1 MKISNGVKI
10 NTDPKKTKEILERGI
25 EQVID
30 KKNLLKK
37 LKSGKKLR
45 IKLGIDPTGPKIHL
59 GRAIQLW
66 KLRNFQDLGHQIVFI
81 IGDFT
86 GQIGDA
92 SDKQAMRKPLTEEE
106 IKENLRTYKKQ
117 IGKILDLKKVEFH
130 RNSEWLSKLKI
141 KDFLSLAMSFT
152 AQQMIQ
158 RRNFRE
164 RWEQNKPIGLHE
176 LSYPLLQGY
185 DSVMIKADVEI
196 GGFDQLFNL
205 KMGREMQRIFGQ
217 PPQDIMTSQMLY
229 GLDGRK
235 MSTSWGNVINITD
248 NPRNMYGKIMSMK
261 DELIEDYL
269 KLTTRFPLKKIEK
282 IKKDL
287 KEEKLNPKEA
297 KSILAKEIIKMYHS
311 KKAGETAEKE
321 FNRVFREK
329 KLPLKI
335 PVFKSSKKS
344 LPILDLLTKANLASS
359 KNEAKRLIL
368 QGGVSIRI
376 KNQELRI
383 KDWRQDI
390 KLKNGM
396 ILQVGKRKFLKIRL
410 VK

>member
-10 NTDPKKTKEILERGI
+10 NTDSKKIKEILERGI

-368 QGGVSIRI
+368 QGGVKINNVI
-376 KNQELRI
+376 KN
-383 KDWRQDI
+383 DWREIVKISD
-390 KLKNGM
+390 GM
-396 ILQVGKRKFLKIRL
+396 IVKVGKRKFLKIRL

>member
-10 NTDPKKTKEILERGI
+10 NTDSKKIKEILERGI

-359 KNEAKRLIL
+359 KNEARRLIL
-368 QGGVSIRI
+368 QGGVSIKVKSQKLKV
-376 KNQELRI
+376 KN
-383 KDWRQDI
+383 WRQDI

>member
-344 LPILDLLTKANLASS
+344 LPILDFSMPLL
-359 KNEAKRLIL
+359 
-368 QGGVSIRI
+368 VSA
-376 KNQELRI
+376 
-383 KDWRQDI
+383 
-390 KLKNGM
+390 
-396 ILQVGKRKFLKIRL
+396 
-410 VK
+410 

>member
-45 IKLGIDPTGPKIHL
+45 IKLGIDPTGPNIHL

>member
-359 KNEAKRLIL
+359 KNEARRLIL
-368 QGGVSIRI
+368 QGGVKINNVI
-376 KNQELRI
+376 KN
-383 KDWRQDI
+383 DWREIVKISD
-390 KLKNGM
+390 GM
-396 ILQVGKRKFLKIRL
+396 IVKVGKRKFLKIRL

>member
-10 NTDPKKTKEILERGI
+10 NTDSKKIKEILERGI

-185 DSVMIKADVEI
+185 DSVMIQADVEI

>member
-10 NTDPKKTKEILERGI
+10 NTDSKKIKEILERGI

-359 KNEAKRLIL
+359 KNEARRLIL
-368 QGGVSIRI
+368 QGGVKI
-376 KNQELRI
+376 KNVI
-383 KDWRQDI
+383 KNDWREI
-390 KLKNGM
+390 VKIFKEM
-396 ILQVGKRKFLKIRL
+396 IVKVGKRKFLKIRL

>member
-10 NTDPKKTKEILERGI
+10 NTDSKKIKEILERGI

-248 NPRNMYGKIMSMK
+248 NPREMYGKIMSMK

>member
-1 MKISNGVKI
+1 MKI
-10 NTDPKKTKEILERGI
+10 NTSPKKTKEILERGI
-25 EQVID
+25 EQIID

-37 LKSGKKLR
+37 LKSGRKLR
-45 IKLGIDPTGPKIHL
+45 IKLGVDPTGPKIHI

-66 KLRNFQDLGHQIVFI
+66 KLRDFQDLGHQIVFI

-92 SDKQAMRKPLTEEE
+92 SDKQSMRKPLTEKE
-106 IKENLRTYKKQ
+106 IKENLKTYRKQ
-117 IGKILDLKKVEFH
+117 IGKILDLKKVEFR
-130 RNSEWLSKLKI
+130 RNSEWLSKLKL

-158 RRNFRE
+158 RRNFKE
-164 RWEQNKPIGLHE
+164 RWEKGKPIGLHE

-185 DSVMIKADVEI
+185 DSVIIKADIEI

-205 KMGREMQRIFGQ
+205 KIGREMQRMFAQ

-248 NPRNMYGKIMSMK
+248 GPKDMYGKIMSMK

-269 KLTTRFPLKKIEK
+269 KLTTRLSLKEIEK
-282 IKKDL
+282 IRKDL
-287 KEEKLNPKEA
+287 KRGKLNPKEA
-297 KSILAKEIIKMYHS
+297 KAILAKEIIKMYHS
-311 KKAGETAEKE
+311 KKAGEIAEKE
-321 FNRVFREK
+321 FNRVFGEK
-329 KLPLKI
+329 KLPSKV
-335 PVFKSSKKS
+335 PCFKTSKKS
-344 LPILDLLTKANLASS
+344 LPILDLLVKTSLVPS
-359 KNEAKRLIL
+359 KSEAKRLIS
-368 QGGVSIRI
+368 QGGVSIKD
-376 KNQELRI
+376 KNQKSKV

-396 ILQVGKRKFLKIRL
+396 VLQVGKRRFIKI
-410 VK
+410 KTIK

>member
-10 NTDPKKTKEILERGI
+10 NTDSKKIKEILERGI

-235 MSTSWGNVINITD
+235 MSTSWGNVINITY

>member
-10 NTDPKKTKEILERGI
+10 NTDSKKIKEILERGI

>member
-10 NTDPKKTKEILERGI
+10 NTDSKKIKEILERGI

-205 KMGREMQRIFGQ
+205 KMGREMQKIFGQ

>member
-1 MKISNGVKI
+1 MKI
-10 NTDPKKTKEILERGI
+10 NTDPKKIKEILERGI

-30 KKNLLKK
+30 KENLLKK

-66 KLRNFQDLGHQIVFI
+66 KLRNFQNLGHQIVFI

-92 SDKQAMRKPLTEEE
+92 SDKQAMRKPLTKEEV
-106 IKENLRTYKKQ
+106 KENLKTYRKQ
-117 IGKILDLKKVEFH
+117 IGKILDLKKVESH
-130 RNSEWLSKLKI
+130 RNSEWLNKLKI
-141 KDFLSLAMSFT
+141 KDFLSLTMNFT

-164 RWEQNKPIGLHE
+164 RWKQGKPIGLHE

-205 KMGREMQRIFGQ
+205 KVGREMQRIFGQ
-217 PPQDIMTSQMLY
+217 SPQDIMTSRMLY

-235 MSTSWGNVINITD
+235 MSTTWGNVINILD
-248 NPRNMYGKIMSMK
+248 SPKDMYGKIMSMK
-261 DELIEDYL
+261 DELIEDYF
-269 KLTTRFPLKKIEK
+269 KLTTNIPLEKIEK

-287 KEEKLNPKEA
+287 KKEKLNPREA
-297 KSILAKEIIKMYHS
+297 KAILAKEIIKMYQS
-311 KKAGETAEKE
+311 KKAGEAAEKE

-329 KLPLKI
+329 KLPSKI
-335 PVFKSSKKS
+335 PCFKTSKKS
-344 LPILDLLTKANLASS
+344 LPILDLLVKTNLASS

-368 QGGVSIRI
+368 QGGVSIKI
-376 KNQELRI
+376 KSQKVKVKN
-383 KDWRQDI
+383 WHQDI

-396 ILQVGKRKFLKIRL
+396 VLQVGKRKFVKI
-410 VK
+410 KTIK

>member
-10 NTDPKKTKEILERGI
+10 NTDSKKTKEILERGI

>member
-368 QGGVSIRI
+368 QGGVSIKVKSQKLKV
-376 KNQELRI
+376 KN
-383 KDWRQDI
+383 WRQDI

>member
-248 NPRNMYGKIMSMK
+248 NPREMYGKIMSMK

>member
-368 QGGVSIRI
+368 QGGVKINNVI
-376 KNQELRI
+376 KN
-383 KDWRQDI
+383 DWREIVKISD
-390 KLKNGM
+390 GM
-396 ILQVGKRKFLKIRL
+396 IVKVGKRKFLKIRL

>member
-10 NTDPKKTKEILERGI
+10 NTDSKKTKEILERGI

-368 QGGVSIRI
+368 QGGVSIKVKSQKLKV
-376 KNQELRI
+376 KN
-383 KDWRQDI
+383 WRQDI

>member
-10 NTDPKKTKEILERGI
+10 NTDSKKIKEILERGI

-359 KNEAKRLIL
+359 KNEARRLIL
-368 QGGVSIRI
+368 QGGVKINNVI
-376 KNQELRI
+376 KN
-383 KDWRQDI
+383 DWREIVKISD
-390 KLKNGM
+390 GM
-396 ILQVGKRKFLKIRL
+396 IVKVGKRKFLKIRL

>member
-10 NTDPKKTKEILERGI
+10 NTDSKKIKEILERGI

-368 QGGVSIRI
+368 QGGVSIKVKSQKLKV
-376 KNQELRI
+376 KN
-383 KDWRQDI
+383 WRQDI